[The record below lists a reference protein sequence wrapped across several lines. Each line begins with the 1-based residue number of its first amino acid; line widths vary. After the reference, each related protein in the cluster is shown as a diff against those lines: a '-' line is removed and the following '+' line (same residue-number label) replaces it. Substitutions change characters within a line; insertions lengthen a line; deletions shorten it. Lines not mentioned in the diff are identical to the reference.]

1 MNQTNHYYLSGPMTG
16 IDDYNFP
23 AFHEAAARLRK
34 QGFTVFN
41 PAESFDGKQDL
52 DWTTYMKHDYEA
64 ILNCGAVMLI
74 DGWRNSL
81 GATLEVLFALS
92 VGKPVFELT
101 GYGSSRLYH
110 SSLTARQM
118 TEDLLFNA
126 NPTSLLEVGE
136 AVIPMNNDET
146 ILEEAQR
153 LVHGDRGNAY
163 GHPID
168 DFTKS
173 ALIMTAVLY
182 DKLKPGEQV
191 VAEDVPLLMQGVKIS
206 RETNKPK
213 RDNRTDGAGYWETLD
228 MVRTE
233 RERRESL
240 KAEVDLEKAK
250 KRLRKLRRKGKA
262 DELRRQEILKNAKET
277 WETFNLESPRWSD
290 YNENGIPYWE
300 EPSIYESTAQ
310 LDMMDRFPDT
320 RS

>member
-1 MNQTNHYYLSGPMTG
+1 MNQTSHYYLSGPMTG

-23 AFHEAAARLRK
+23 AFHEAARRLRK
-34 QGFTVFN
+34 QGFSVFN

-52 DWTTYMKHDYEA
+52 EWTVYMKHDYES
-64 ILNCGAVMLI
+64 ILSCGAIMLLE
-74 DGWRNSL
+74 GWQNSL
-81 GATLEVLFALS
+81 GAVLEVLFALS
-92 VGKPVFELT
+92 IGKPVFELT
-101 GYGSSRLYH
+101 GYGSARLYQG
-110 SSLTARQM
+110 TNDARAM
-118 TEDLLFNA
+118 VEDVLLNFKPSKTLA
-126 NPTSLLEVGE
+126 VGE
-136 AVIPMNNDET
+136 AVIVNQKDET

-228 MVRTE
+228 MVRSE
-233 RERRESL
+233 RQRREAL
-240 KAEVDLEKAK
+240 QAELDLENSK
-250 KRLRKLRRKGKA
+250 KRLRKLRKKERA
-262 DELRRQEILKNAKET
+262 EEMRRNDILKHAKET
-277 WETFNLESPRWSD
+277 WETFNLENPKWSD
-290 YNENGIPYWE
+290 YNENGVPYWE
-300 EPSIYESTAQ
+300 ESSVYESTAQ
-310 LDMMDRFPDT
+310 LDQIDRFPNLQ
-320 RS
+320 